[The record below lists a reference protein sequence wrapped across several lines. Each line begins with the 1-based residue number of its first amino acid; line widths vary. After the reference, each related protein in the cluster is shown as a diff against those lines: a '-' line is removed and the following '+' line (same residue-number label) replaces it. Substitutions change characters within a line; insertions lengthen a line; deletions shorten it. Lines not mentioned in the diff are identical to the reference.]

1 MYKILIPIDGSE
13 LSLDALR
20 HGLQLVRQG
29 LRASFVLANVQEP
42 ASLYE
47 IVTARDPAIL
57 HDVAEGAGAHLL
69 QAAQAL
75 CEAAGVQHE
84 SEIASGEPANVLID
98 IIERHGCDAVIIGA
112 GSEGSL
118 SGALLGSVSQAV
130 AHASPV
136 PVTLVKH
143 VLPQEVADEP

>member
-47 IVTARDPAIL
+47 IVTARDPDIL
-57 HDVAEGAGAHLL
+57 HDVAEGAGTHLL
-69 QAAQAL
+69 EAAQAL
-75 CEAAGVQHE
+75 CEDAGVQHE

-98 IIERHGCDAVIIGA
+98 IIERFGCDAVIIGA

-118 SGALLGSVSQAV
+118 SAALLGSVSQAV

-143 VLPQEVADEP
+143 AQPQDDL